1 MTDQRLHASC
11 PRCNAVN
18 RVDPARLNAAPTCGR
33 CGTELLPQTPVELDD
48 SSLQAFLANND
59 LPVLV
64 DFWAPWC
71 GPCRAM
77 APEFA
82 KAAGMLHPS
91 VRLAKLDTQANPA
104 GGSALGIRS
113 IPTMVL
119 FQGGRE
125 VDRLTGATDA
135 QSIAGWVR
143 GRMSRAA

>member
-1 MTDQRLHASC
+1 MTEHALHATC
-11 PRCNAVN
+11 PHCRAVN
-18 RVDPARLNAAPTCGR
+18 RVHASRLDATPTCGR
-33 CGTELLPQTPVELDD
+33 CGSALLPHTPVELDD
-48 SSLQAFLANND
+48 SSFQSFLARND

-77 APEFA
+77 APAFA
-82 KAAGMLHPS
+82 EAASLLHPS

-104 GGSALGIRS
+104 ASAGLGIRS

-119 FQGGRE
+119 FRGGRE

-135 QSIAGWVR
+135 RSIAGWAR
-143 GRMSRAA
+143 SRAA